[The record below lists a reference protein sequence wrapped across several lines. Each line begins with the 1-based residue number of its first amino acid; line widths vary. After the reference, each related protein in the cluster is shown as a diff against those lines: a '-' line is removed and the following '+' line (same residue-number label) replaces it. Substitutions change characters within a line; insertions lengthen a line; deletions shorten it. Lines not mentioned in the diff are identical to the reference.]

1 MRRFYNTTD
10 INTQLTMPPMPPVKQ
25 PKKEKIRRIYED
37 NDFVIDLFVE
47 DNTLRVSIFR
57 DGHYKDEVI
66 IRKEDYID

>member
-10 INTQLTMPPMPPVKQ
+10 INTQLTMSPMPPVKQ

-37 NDFVIDLFVE
+37 NDFVVDLFVE
-47 DNTLRVSIFR
+47 DNTLRVSIFK